1 MNNEDIIYYV
11 MKFRNLNDTILNS
24 YISKN
29 IYAICNELIFTK
41 LNVMYFFKR
50 FKKRTVFPKRR
61 KPRTYYTLKNLYI
74 TPKCTQCH
82 RKCIEYCQN
91 TVFQSFGQLCM
102 KQY

>member
-29 IYAICNELIFTK
+29 IYAICNDLIFNK

-50 FKKRTVFPKRR
+50 FKKRTVFPKKR
-61 KPRTYYTLKNLYI
+61 KPRTYYTFKNLYI
-74 TPKCTQCH
+74 NKEEQP
-82 RKCIEYCQN
+82 III
-91 TVFQSFGQLCM
+91 F
-102 KQY
+102 